1 MSRWRIAFLLGLG
14 LVLALLA
21 LGFVQFARDVYAL
34 RPPAP
39 VPKADAIVALTGG
52 SSQRLRIGVRLLEEQ
67 RGERLLISGVYPRAT
82 DADIAKAF
90 AFDPEL
96 IACCVDLG
104 RQASDTIGNASE
116 TAAWVKTH
124 GYHTILLVTEDYHMP
139 RSLLELQLA
148 MPAVTIIPYP
158 VASRLSEPSLWRNDP
173 RIAGRLGLEYLKLLV
188 IHARELVLQAGQDK
202 PSAPP
207 PEER

>member
-1 MSRWRIAFLLGLG
+1 MSRWRIAFLLCLG

-34 RPPAP
+34 RPPDP
-39 VPKADAIVALTGG
+39 VPKADGIVALTGG
-52 SSQRLRIGVRLLEEQ
+52 SSQRLRIGVRLLQER

-104 RQASDTIGNASE
+104 REASDTIGNASE
-116 TAAWVKTH
+116 TAAWAMAH

-148 MPAVTIIPYP
+148 MPAVRIIPYP
-158 VASRLSEPSLWRNDP
+158 VASRLSKPSLWRNDP
-173 RIAGRLGLEYLKLLV
+173 KIAGRLALEYLKLLV
-188 IHARELVLQAGQDK
+188 IHARELVLQGGRGK
-202 PSAPP
+202 PPAPP
-207 PEER
+207 VKEH